1 MIDLYLLLMTDI
13 FSVCFMHL
21 LRSVKCLGNLFHM
34 MWLYIT
40 HLNED
45 SLMAAPMVL
54 RNCDQNHVM

>member
-45 SLMAAPMVL
+45 SLMLSHYMA
-54 RNCDQNHVM
+54 NHKCRLQ